1 MIPLPKILP
10 IAFAL
15 ATYGVHASPVP
26 TTAGDNLTAFNSN
39 NGLGIG
45 NNWNSMVSGRSS
57 ATTAPEANFGNCN
70 AIIMRCATPKCSSG
84 GCTDM
89 SVASSIVAGCVASK
103 EECQKYGDELVNYI
117 AAQLVANSTARAN
130 QMAADAQNSAAQM
143 AAQQSAQQIQQMQQ
157 QMQQMQQEMA
167 AQNQATVSQLQ
178 NALEE
183 QKRVAAQ
190 AQAAAIAQ
198 ATNPINVSDSQ
209 INAAQNGVSSD
220 VLIREQISGQ
230 ILSKIEN
237 AETQLKT
244 LKAVMKTTFDYAGCD
259 STGSNCTGPKRVKK
273 FKQNAMEFFDP
284 YENVLDEL
292 YDALTLAQTVGVD
305 LTNIYLMLNGTCNVW
320 GEYVCSN
327 VGAGRKIEEEVKEG
341 NCRLIKLLNN
351 EDDVKTS
358 WLNPENGRG
367 GEVRIACASE
377 ALETSTLFKNRRKAS
392 NIDIETLKRIIEQ
405 DSIRSGR
412 NKKLENDDIVKYCA
426 ITSHDYGN
434 LLKYT
439 ASKKLPDKICIS
451 ESGLK
456 SSHDYIANDSSIM
469 ENRRNLCEEKIVE
482 KELVYDDDD
491 NYEIVEIQPA
501 KNDAIWSEY
510 LGQCFC
516 YDSNESSLDY
526 SIYKCDKNNS
536 IIRKNVYEQKFCE
549 GAGGVYTNGE
559 CDCSKFLKNKDKDAF
574 DRCNGKIQK
583 DY

>member
-1 MIPLPKILP
+1 MISLPKILP

-45 NNWNSMVSGRSS
+45 NNWNAMVSGRSS

-190 AQAAAIAQ
+190 AQAAAVAQ

-327 VGAGRKIEEEVKEG
+327 VVAGKKIEEEVKEG

-358 WLNPENGRG
+358 WLNPENGSG

-482 KELVYDDDD
+482 KELVYDDKD

-549 GAGGVYTNGE
+549 GAGGFYTNGE
-559 CDCSKFLKNKDKDAF
+559 CDCSKFFKDKDAF

-583 DY
+583 DFK